1 MWQLYTKWPL
11 IEEWTRQPPLIN
23 LALFCR
29 NIYNLNTKSLN
40 CVESDG
46 DSGIGADTQEE
57 EEEVPPPA
65 PRDILLAAANNDER
79 NTFTDYRQRLE
90 KR

>member
-1 MWQLYTKWPL
+1 MS
-11 IEEWTRQPPLIN
+11 
-23 LALFCR
+23 CR
-29 NIYNLNTKSLN
+29 NIYNLNTRSLN

-57 EEEVPPPA
+57 EEEEVVPLPA

-79 NTFTDYRQRLE
+79 NTFTDYRQHLE